1 MHQRLEAIKYFDSLY
16 TIINKFIS
24 NTIPIYIEIKRKV
37 QNKLL
42 ITLFVSKFPIVDSN
56 VVNAMKTRLYFSKL
70 SETFIALISEEIQRN
85 YFNLL
90 AFKNDKR

>member
-1 MHQRLEAIKYFDSLY
+1 MHQMLEAIKYFDSLY

-24 NTIPIYIEIKRKV
+24 NTIHIYIEIKRKV
-37 QNKLL
+37 QNILL
-42 ITLFVSKFPIVDSN
+42 ITLFLSKFPSHVN
-56 VVNAMKTRLYFSKL
+56 VMKTRFDFLKL